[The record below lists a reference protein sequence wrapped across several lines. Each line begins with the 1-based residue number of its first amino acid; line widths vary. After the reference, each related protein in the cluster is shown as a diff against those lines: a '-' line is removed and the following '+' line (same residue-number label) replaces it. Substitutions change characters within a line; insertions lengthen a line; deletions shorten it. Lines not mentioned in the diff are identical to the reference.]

1 LNAIFELVSKRQW
14 YLFQTIRLSK
24 KTDEINFLMVK
35 KTNDDFKSL
44 EVGAKKS
51 SMKVV
56 K

>member
-1 LNAIFELVSKRQW
+1 MVFVSNHQA
-14 YLFQTIRLSK
+14 QK
-24 KTDEINFLMVK
+24 KTDEIYFLMVK

-44 EVGAKKS
+44 EVGAKKL